1 MAAAGHIPGVS
12 VEGDEETA
20 VYASEGVGA
29 QGDIRD
35 TELLADHGL
44 GGGTLEPLQRR
55 AYGII
60 HMFYLPRSRHTQE

>member
-29 QGDIRD
+29 QGDI
-35 TELLADHGL
+35 
-44 GGGTLEPLQRR
+44 
-55 AYGII
+55 
-60 HMFYLPRSRHTQE
+60 